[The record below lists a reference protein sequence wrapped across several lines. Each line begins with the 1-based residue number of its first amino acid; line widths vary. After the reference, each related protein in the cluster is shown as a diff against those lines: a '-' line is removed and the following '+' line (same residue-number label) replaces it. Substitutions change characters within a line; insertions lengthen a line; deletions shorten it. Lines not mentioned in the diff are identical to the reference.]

1 MRRNLLQFLSL
12 TAVVVLLSA
21 FAFAQDS
28 RVLSAAGD
36 IYVISAKAGGVNFI
50 EGKVSIARKL
60 GKSGLLLKGD
70 NVEIGDKVSTG
81 VDGKAEILLNPG
93 SYVRLF
99 NNSSLEFVSTDLDNL
114 QIKLNGGSAI
124 FEVFADKEFSVA
136 INTPK
141 TGFNLIQSG
150 VYRIDVSADGAEKIE
165 VWKGRA
171 QIGND
176 EENIVKGGKAALIVN
191 GQQQIEKFDREE
203 KDELEIWSKER
214 AKELAK
220 INSKLERR
228 AVTNSLINSFNSNAW
243 NMYESFGVWV
253 YNRSYGVNCFLPF
266 GYGWRSPY
274 GFGFGYNFWNYRL
287 PQYVY
292 YPPQNSNAVATNGG
306 NNTSPTITEDTS
318 KQRRPRFDIPPHE
331 RVRSVIRE
339 PQNDDNF
346 DMKTPIRNAAPI
358 IVSPQPA
365 SSSGDVKV
373 RRNKGN

>member
-1 MRRNLLQFLSL
+1 MRRNLLQVLSS
-12 TAVVVLLSA
+12 TAIVVLLSV

-50 EGKVSIARKL
+50 QGKVSIARKI

-70 NVEIGDKVSTG
+70 NIEIGDKISTG
-81 VDGKAEILLNPG
+81 ADGKAEILLNPG
-93 SYVRLF
+93 SYVRLS
-99 NNSSLEFVSTDLDNL
+99 NNSSLEFVSTNLDDL

-136 INTPK
+136 VNTPK

-150 VYRIDVSADGAEKIE
+150 IYRIDVPADGTEKIE

-176 EENIVKGGKAALIVN
+176 ENNIVKGGKAALIVN
-191 GQQQIEKFDREE
+191 GQQQVEKFDRDE

-220 INSKLERR
+220 INSRLERR
-228 AVTNSLINSFNSNAW
+228 AMTSSLINSFNSSAW

-253 YNRSYGVNCFLPF
+253 YNRAYGTHCFLPF

-274 GFGFGYNFWNYRL
+274 GFGFDYNFWNYRL

-292 YPPQNSNAVATNGG
+292 YPPQNSNTATNGNVNTQPASG
-306 NNTSPTITEDTS
+306 NLPVKE
-318 KQRRPRFDIPPHE
+318 RVRFDIPPYE
-331 RVRSVIRE
+331 RVKVDTRTRM
-339 PQNDDNF
+339 NDDNF
-346 DMKTPIRNAAPI
+346 DPITTGRSSAPVFVTPAPVPAGEVRMKP
-358 IVSPQPA
+358 
-365 SSSGDVKV
+365 G
-373 RRNKGN
+373 KGN